1 MSLFLASMRKAAI
14 SDVVAIL
21 IIIAAA
27 VLGYAL
33 IPDVPAHLPR
43 VTP

>member
-14 SDVVAIL
+14 GDVVAIL

-33 IPDVPAHLPR
+33 LPDVPAHLPK